1 MYKKIIH
8 NIVEEHYDHPAIMP
22 VGMRPKMTNET
33 PENEEDVVKFNI
45 PLILKLLEWARE
57 ESSKDM
63 ELHIVVERMIELSEN
78 GDTLTMTEYPE
89 IVCMDPE
96 LYKKK

>member
-1 MYKKIIH
+1 MYKKITH
-8 NIVEEHYDHPAIMP
+8 NIVEEHYDHPAVLP
-22 VGMRPKMTNET
+22 VSMRPRIVNET
-33 PENEEDVVKFNI
+33 TEDSEDVIKFNI
-45 PLILKLLEWARE
+45 PLMLKLLEWARE

-63 ELHIVVERMIELSEN
+63 ELHIVVEKMIELSED
-78 GDTLTMTEYPE
+78 GDTLTMEEYPE

>member
-1 MYKKIIH
+1 MYKKITH
-8 NIVEEHYDHPAIMP
+8 NIVEEHYDHPAVLP
-22 VGMRPKMTNET
+22 VSMRSKMMNAS

-45 PLILKLLEWARE
+45 PLILKMLEWARE

-63 ELHIVVERMIELSEN
+63 ELHVVVERLIELSED
-78 GDTLTMTEYPE
+78 GDTLTMDNYSE

>member
-1 MYKKIIH
+1 M
-8 NIVEEHYDHPAIMP
+8 
-22 VGMRPKMTNET
+22 
-33 PENEEDVVKFNI
+33 
-45 PLILKLLEWARE
+45 LKLLEWARE

-63 ELHIVVERMIELSEN
+63 ELHIVVEKMIELSED
-78 GDTLTMTEYPE
+78 GDTLTMEEYPE

>member
-1 MYKKIIH
+1 MYKKITH
-8 NIVEEHYDHPAIMP
+8 NIVEEHYDHPAVLP
-22 VGMRPKMTNET
+22 VSMKSRMAKAS

-45 PLILKLLEWARE
+45 PLILKMLEWARE

-63 ELHIVVERMIELSEN
+63 ELHVIVERLIELSEE
-78 GDTLTMTEYPE
+78 GDTLTMDNYSE

>member
-1 MYKKIIH
+1 MYKKITH
-8 NIVEEHYDHPAIMP
+8 NIVEEHYDHPAVIP
-22 VGMRPKMTNET
+22 VSLRPSMKAES

-45 PLILKLLEWARE
+45 PLILKMLEWARE

-63 ELHIVVERMIELSEN
+63 ELHVIVERLIELGEE
-78 GDTLTMTEYPE
+78 GDTLTMDNYSE